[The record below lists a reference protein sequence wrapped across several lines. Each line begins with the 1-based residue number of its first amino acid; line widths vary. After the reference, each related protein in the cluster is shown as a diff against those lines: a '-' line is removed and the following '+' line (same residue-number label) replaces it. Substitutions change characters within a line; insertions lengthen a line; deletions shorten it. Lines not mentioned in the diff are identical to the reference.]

1 MAGRKG
7 RAPAPKRDRPQWRL
21 IEQAVR
27 ILEESLDPNAVVT
40 HDVRLRELVTGTPRQ
55 CDVVI
60 RSGPRHRQTLTIV
73 EVQKRKD
80 KVDIQGYEAWIQK
93 REKLGAQ
100 HLICVSSVGFT
111 ESVEKDALMRGDT
124 VRLMTLC
131 EAGHLPSFYRVKSIE
146 MTFRNRLSRDVE
158 VFLAGRAYPST
169 ILSSADAVFT
179 CKSLDGPVS
188 IDDIATA
195 FLRNGPRDSHNV
207 EQRGNGEETHRY
219 IIDCRF
225 DDWLTWIHD
234 KGLVIPVECV
244 RIVEHYTAHVSEIPL
259 QLLAYEQRFIDE
271 VLGWVVAALVEVYGQ
286 QIPIRIIFTPQ
297 ENGDYHVRMETPSIA
312 SRSGI
317 ESAEFGLELGAEGE
331 NIPQMFLHRVSF
343 N

>member
-1 MAGRKG
+1 MREPKKKIP
-7 RAPAPKRDRPQWRL
+7 RATPSWRRV
-21 IEQAVR
+21 EQVVR
-27 ILEESLDPNAVVT
+27 ILEQSLDQGATVT
-40 HDVRLRELVTGTPRQ
+40 HDERLRETVTGTLRQ

-60 RSGPRHRQTLTIV
+60 RSGPRHRRTVTIV
-73 EVQKRKD
+73 EVQKRAG
-80 KVDIQGYEAWIQK
+80 KVDIQDYEAWIQK

-100 HLICVSSVGFT
+100 HLICVSSAGFT
-111 ESVEKDALMRGDT
+111 ESVEKDALMQGET

-131 EAGHLPSFYRVKSIE
+131 EPGHPPSFYRIESIE
-146 MTFRNRLSRDVE
+146 MIFRNRLSRDVE
-158 VFLAGRAYPST
+158 VSLAGRAHPST

-179 CKSLDGPVS
+179 CKSLDGLVS

-195 FLRNGPRDSHNV
+195 FLRTGPRDSHNV

-219 IIDCRF
+219 TIDCRF

-234 KGLVIPVECV
+234 KGLAIPVECV
-244 RIVEHYTAHVSEIPL
+244 RVVEHYTAHVSEIPL

-317 ESAEFGLELGAEGE
+317 ESAEFGLELGVEGE
-331 NIPQMFLHRVSF
+331 DIPQMFLHRVSF